1 MDANTTQKTAASST
15 PAAAPAGS
23 PPAGAI
29 TRETASTAIADQG
42 ADPEDITSADI
53 AAALAQLSDEPQT
66 AAQTAEPEAP
76 EGADADSPETA
87 AGTDDAAGSAAQPA
101 GESEQPAASQGDDAP
116 AASGDVETASPEAP
130 AETPAATDAK
140 KVPDSVQQ
148 RINEL
153 TARAKTAEETLA
165 KARERLAAVEAERS
179 SPADSSSLDT
189 IDDLQALEAK
199 HAELVRYHEWA
210 LKNPDGGTVPDGQG
224 GQREFT
230 REEMADIRA
239 RTFRALQ
246 QDLPRRAD
254 YLQKRAQ
261 FEQVAAQAY
270 PWIKDIHQGPGSVVQ
285 SWVEQNPVLRKLGP
299 NYRLITAD
307 ALVGQTLRMQGIA
320 VDEKLIA
327 RLKAESTK
335 PSAKAPTAAATPATP
350 APRKLPPPAPS
361 RAGSLPARVSP
372 RAAQERATSR
382 ALSKGDGNI
391 NALTSSIAAKFG

>member
-1 MDANTTQKTAASST
+1 MDANTTPKTAASST

-29 TRETASTAIADQG
+29 TRATASTAIADQG

-66 AAQTAEPEAP
+66 AGTPAEPEAP
-76 EGADADSPETA
+76 EGAVADSPEPA
-87 AGTDDAAGSAAQPA
+87 AGTEGDAGSATAPA
-101 GESEQPAASQGDDAP
+101 GESEPPAASQGDDAP
-116 AASGDVETASPEAP
+116 AASGAVEDASPEATP
-130 AETPAATDAK
+130 ETPAAEDDAK
-140 KVPDSVQQ
+140 KVPAAVQQ
-148 RINEL
+148 RFNEL

-165 KARERLAAVEAERS
+165 KARERLAALEAERS
-179 SPADSSSLDT
+179 SPADTGALDT
-189 IDDLQALEAK
+189 IDDLQTLEAK

-210 LKNPDGGTVPDGQG
+210 LKNPDGGVVPDGQG

-254 YLQKRAQ
+254 FLQKRAQ
-261 FEQVAAQAY
+261 FDQVAAQAY
-270 PWIKDIHQGPGSVVQ
+270 PWVKDIHQGPGAVVQ

-327 RLKAESTK
+327 RLKAESAK
-335 PSAKAPTAAATPATP
+335 QPAKAATAAPAPAAT
-350 APRKLPPPAPS
+350 PRKLPPPAPS

-372 RAAQERATSR
+372 RVAQERASSR
-382 ALSKGDGNI
+382 ALSKGDGGI